1 MAIAPAQL
9 LTVGEFRKLPADSGP
24 VYHELRHG
32 EVVPVTRPKLKHSL
46 IQRNLRRLLEALA
59 EPGSYVDVE
68 VAFRPLPEYELWA
81 ADVAYLARARF
92 QQADAEDN
100 IQGAPE
106 LVIGV
111 LSPSNTAVEI
121 YDKEQLCLHNGAQE
135 FWVVDPDRRQV
146 KVSTPDGH
154 TITYQS
160 GQQIPLRLFGAAKV
174 AVDDIFA

>member
-1 MAIAPAQL
+1 M
-9 LTVGEFRKLPADSGP
+9 TVDEFRKLREDSGP

-32 EVVPVTRPKLKHSL
+32 ELVSVTRPKLKHSL
-46 IQRNLRRLLEALA
+46 IQRNVRRLFEALA

-81 ADVAYLARARF
+81 ADVAYVSRNRF
-92 QQADAEDN
+92 EQADPEDN
-100 IQGAPE
+100 LQGAPE
-106 LVIGV
+106 MVVEV

-121 YDKEQLCLHNGAQE
+121 YDKEQLCLQNGAQQ

-154 TITYQS
+154 TITYQP
-160 GQQIPLRLFGAAKV
+160 GQEIPLPLFGAAKV